1 MTRSTH
7 DRRRATLDVD
17 NRRRLLVALL
27 AMLFLGGVHPLASAA
42 SKLRIIATIPDLR
55 ALTEAVGGGLVEVD
69 SLARA
74 NQNPHDL
81 EVRPS
86 LMVKLRRADA
96 LVVNGLELDGWADV
110 ALRGANNAAVV
121 PGAPGFIDA
130 SRGVPVIDVPT
141 MRVDRSQGDVHPLGN
156 PHYTLD
162 PGLAPVV
169 TQNILDGLA
178 RLAPEQRATF
188 ERQRQAFLARL
199 EPALARWQA
208 ALVPL
213 QAARFVVYHNDF
225 GYFFK
230 RFGLTQLG
238 TIEDRPG
245 IPPSP
250 THLARLVREM
260 KDARA
265 PVIVVVEPWSD
276 QKLAARLADEA
287 SAKIAVVNA
296 KLGGSGPEAYI
307 LSVDANVTAL
317 AQAAR

>member
-1 MTRSTH
+1 
-7 DRRRATLDVD
+7 
-17 NRRRLLVALL
+17 LLVVMVL
-27 AMLFLGGVHPLASAA
+27 AIVAGQVAVDAA
-42 SKLRIIATIPDLR
+42 AKVRVVATIPDLK
-55 ALTEAVGGGLVEVD
+55 ALTEAVGGDLVETD
-69 SLARA
+69 SLARN

-86 LMVKLRRADA
+86 LMVKLRRAHA
-96 LVVNGLELDGWADV
+96 LVINGLELDAWAEPV
-110 ALRGANNAAVV
+110 LRGANNAAVV
-121 PGAPGFIDA
+121 PGSPGFIDA
-130 SRGVPVIDVPT
+130 SRGVPVIEVPAT
-141 MRVDRSQGDVHPLGN
+141 RVDRSMGDVHPFGN

-169 TQNILDGLA
+169 TQNILDGLV
-178 RLAPEQRATF
+178 RLAPEQRTTF
-188 ERQRQAFLARL
+188 ERQRQAFLTRL

-208 ALVPL
+208 ALTPL

-250 THLARLVREM
+250 AHLARLTREM
-260 KDARA
+260 KDARTRV
-265 PVIVVVEPWSD
+265 VIVVEPWSD
-276 QKLAARLADEA
+276 QKLAARLAEDTGA
-287 SAKIAVVNA
+287 RMAVVNA
-296 KLGGSGPEAYI
+296 RLGAGRGADAY
-307 LSVDANVTAL
+307 LNSVEANVTAL

>member
-1 MTRSTH
+1 VGAVQPTADGAKKVR
-7 DRRRATLDVD
+7 V
-17 NRRRLLVALL
+17 
-27 AMLFLGGVHPLASAA
+27 
-42 SKLRIIATIPDLR
+42 IATIPDLR
-55 ALTEAVGGGLVEVD
+55 ALTEAVGGSLVEVD

-110 ALRGANNAAVV
+110 VLRGAHNAAVV

-141 MRVDRSQGDVHPLGN
+141 TRIDRSQGDVHPLGN

-162 PGLAPVV
+162 PGLAPIV
-169 TQNILDGLA
+169 TQNILDGLV
-178 RLAPEQRATF
+178 RLAPEQRAAF

-199 EPALARWQA
+199 EPALARWQSTLA
-208 ALVPL
+208 PL

-230 RFGLTQLG
+230 RFGLRQLG

-245 IPPSP
+245 IPASP
-250 THLARLVREM
+250 AHLARLVREM
-260 KDARA
+260 KEARA
-265 PVIVVVEPWSD
+265 PIIVVVAPWSD
-276 QKLAARLADEA
+276 QKLAARVADEGGGR
-287 SAKIAVVNA
+287 IAVVNA
-296 KLGGSGPEAYI
+296 KLGASGPEAY
-307 LSVDANVTAL
+307 LTSVDANVTARD
-317 AQAAR
+317 QAAR

>member
-1 MTRSTH
+1 
-7 DRRRATLDVD
+7 
-17 NRRRLLVALL
+17 
-27 AMLFLGGVHPLASAA
+27 
-42 SKLRIIATIPDLR
+42 
-55 ALTEAVGGGLVEVD
+55 VGGDLVEVD

-96 LVVNGLELDGWADV
+96 LVVNGLELDGWADAV
-110 ALRGANNAAVV
+110 LRGANNPAVV
-121 PGAPGFIDA
+121 PGARGFIDA
-130 SRGVPVIDVPT
+130 SRGVPVLDVPT
-141 MRVDRSQGDVHPLGN
+141 TRVDRSMGDVHPLGN
-156 PHYTLD
+156 PHYTVD
-162 PGLAPVV
+162 PGLAPIV
-169 TQNILDGLA
+169 TQNLLDGLA
-178 RLAPEQRATF
+178 RLAPEQRTTF

-199 EPALARWQA
+199 EPALARWQSTLA
-208 ALVPL
+208 PV
-213 QAARFVVYHNDF
+213 QAVRFVVYHNDF

-230 RFGLTQLG
+230 RFNLTQLG

-265 PVIVVVEPWSD
+265 RVVIVVEPWSD
-276 QKLAARLADEA
+276 RKLAARLAEEA
-287 SAKIAVVNA
+287 GAKVAVVNA
-296 KLGGSGPEAYI
+296 RLGAGGGPEAY
-307 LSVDANVTAL
+307 LASVEANVTAL